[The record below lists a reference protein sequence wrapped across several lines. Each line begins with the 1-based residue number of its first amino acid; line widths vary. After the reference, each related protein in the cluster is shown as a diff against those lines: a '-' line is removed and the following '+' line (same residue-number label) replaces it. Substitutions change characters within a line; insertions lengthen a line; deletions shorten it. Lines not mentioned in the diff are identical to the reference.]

1 MTSVSF
7 DEYDGDPE
15 EEILEGI
22 GSLEEALMYEATSV
36 RSNPEASGP
45 GLSERDQAVLGFERQ
60 WWKYSGAKEAAIREL
75 FDMSATRY
83 YQLINSLIDTPEA
96 LEFDPMMVK
105 RLRRMRS
112 SRQASRSANRS
123 NIR

>member
-7 DEYDGDPE
+7 DEYDRDPQE
-15 EEILEGI
+15 KILEGF
-22 GSLEEALMYEATSV
+22 GSLEEELMYESTSV
-36 RSNPEASGP
+36 RSNPETSGA
-45 GLSERDQAVLGFERQ
+45 GLSERDRAVLGFERQ

-96 LEFDPMMVK
+96 MEFDPMMVK

>member
-7 DEYDGDPE
+7 DEYDRDPKE
-15 EEILEGI
+15 KILEGF
-22 GSLEEALMYEATSV
+22 GSLEEKVMYESTSV
-36 RSNPEASGP
+36 RSNPETSGA
-45 GLSERDQAVLGFERQ
+45 GLSERDRAVLGFERQ

-96 LEFDPMMVK
+96 IEFDPMMVK

>member
-1 MTSVSF
+1 MSF
-7 DEYDGDPE
+7 DEYDRDPKE
-15 EEILEGI
+15 KILEGF
-22 GSLEEALMYEATSV
+22 GSLEEKVMYESTSV
-36 RSNPEASGP
+36 RSNPETSGA
-45 GLSERDQAVLGFERQ
+45 GLSERDRAVLGFERQ

-96 LEFDPMMVK
+96 MEFDPMMVK